1 MTAIT
6 VQTAFANVTVY
17 TVNFKNKNYS
27 VRVRHQPDKD
37 NKPIMRIKP
46 EIKHFNI
53 WRNIRNEVWNHHL
66 QYG

>member
-6 VQTAFANVTVY
+6 VQTAFADATVY
-17 TVNFKNKNYS
+17 AVNFKGKSYL

-37 NKPIMRIKP
+37 NKPIMRILP
-46 EIKHFNI
+46 ETKHYNT
-53 WRNIRNEVWNHHL
+53 WRNIRNQVWQHHL